1 MVPRTH
7 PSLRGH
13 VINIVTHQSCLQV
26 PQRRMGLVNN
36 APTALRFYWLIDLF
50 GYLRIK
56 IIEDGGKEMRFFVST
71 KNCVWKVKSGDCGT
85 EKVESWD
92 GDFFFF
98 NSPFKKC

>member
-1 MVPRTH
+1 M
-7 PSLRGH
+7 
-13 VINIVTHQSCLQV
+13 
-26 PQRRMGLVNN
+26 NN

-92 GDFFFF
+92 GDFFFQF
-98 NSPFKKC
+98 SF